1 MVLES
6 NVLHDDIKPNFNFK
20 SYHDKIRLRN
30 AHKCLGMLLDE
41 KISLKQR
48 SLQQADND
56 KKSESDK
63 DNTISENEVNEDRPN
78 ENSSKSDNSK
88 LNLEDQ
94 IIED

>member
-78 ENSSKSDNSK
+78 ENSSKSETA
-88 LNLEDQ
+88 NLT
-94 IIED
+94 